1 MNIITDTEYFTT
13 GRHNLGGAV
22 GVENRKW
29 YIAIVNNNTEKSV
42 QERLNRLGYETY
54 VAKQIIIRVWNNGRK
69 SKIDKVVLPT
79 LVFIKCTE
87 KERREIV
94 SLSYINRFMTNKAG
108 ISPNGHSKPL
118 AVIPQEQI
126 DTLRY
131 MLGQSDIPI
140 SFTDTRFSLHDK
152 VTVIRGGLKG
162 VEGRIIGTNNGKSEV
177 IVEIE
182 LLGSAKMT
190 IDTSELKLTK

>member
-13 GRHNLGGAV
+13 GRHALGDAV

-54 VAKQIIIRVWNNGRK
+54 VAKQLIIRVWNNGKK

-87 KERREIV
+87 KERKEIV
-94 SLSYINRFMTNKAG
+94 TLSYINRFMTNKAG
-108 ISPNGHSKPL
+108 ISSNGLSKPL

-152 VTVIRGGLKG
+152 VIVIRGGLKG
-162 VEGRIIGTNNGKSEV
+162 VEGKIIGTNNGKSEV

-190 IDTSELKLTK
+190 IDTSELKLIK